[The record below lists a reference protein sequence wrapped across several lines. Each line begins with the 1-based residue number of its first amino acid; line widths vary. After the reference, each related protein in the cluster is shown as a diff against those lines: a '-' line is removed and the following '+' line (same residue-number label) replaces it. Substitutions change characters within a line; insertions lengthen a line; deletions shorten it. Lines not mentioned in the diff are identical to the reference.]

1 MHAEHWQRWVWLL
14 WLTQLLTIG
23 AMEMSGPFW
32 PLYFSQLDQVPDN
45 WASSAAALAY
55 ILPLAGAMISAPFW
69 GRLGDRVGHKYMI
82 LRALLF
88 LTLSQLLLSQ
98 LQDPL
103 AILLIRL
110 LQGLGAGSIAA
121 TQAYASKLSPDNKR
135 GFVFSK
141 IQSATAAGS
150 LLGPLLGGY
159 WLETI
164 SMDMLFLR
172 AGGLFLLIL
181 AGLAICLPRDRIG
194 PPAKKQKKATAIAS
208 EPLPMLSPGLLLSA
222 ITLAQL
228 AKRMPHSFYALYTSQ
243 VLGLGTFMT
252 GVLYAGTG
260 LGVLLSSPVWG
271 PLYDRCNQ
279 PQRRRLLALVAAT
292 AMLLMLLQTR
302 CDTLAQAFAIRVGWG
317 VCLGA
322 LLPLLFAQLSAL
334 GNTAS
339 MGKRIGIGHSATKL
353 GALLGIGIGALLFS
367 LSGYQAGFIGTGL
380 IYLALLLL
388 LALPFSQPQHG
399 ASTASPGR

>member
-1 MHAEHWQRWVWLL
+1 MQAEHWQRWVWLL

-32 PLYFSQLDQVPDN
+32 PLYFSQLEQVPSS
-45 WASSAAALAY
+45 WASAAAAMAY

-69 GRLGDRVGHKYMI
+69 GRIGDRVGHKYMI
-82 LRALLF
+82 LRALIF

-98 LQDPL
+98 LQDPF
-103 AILLIRL
+103 AILLVRL

-121 TQAYASKLSPDNKR
+121 TQAYASKLSPDTKR

-164 SMDMLFLR
+164 SMEALFLR

-181 AGLAICLPRDRIG
+181 AGLAISLPQDKAG
-194 PPAKKQKKATAIAS
+194 PRVKKVKKAARHREALPVLSPSLLLAAIA
-208 EPLPMLSPGLLLSA
+208 
-222 ITLAQL
+222 LAQL

-243 VLGLGTFMT
+243 VLGMGTFMT

-260 LGVLLSSPVWG
+260 LGVLLGSPVWG
-271 PLYDRCNQ
+271 RLYDRCNQ
-279 PQRRRLLALVAAT
+279 QQRRHLLAGVAAA
-292 AMLLMLLQTR
+292 AMLLMLLQTH
-302 CDTLAQAFAIRVGWG
+302 CTNFSQAFAVRVGWG

-334 GNTAS
+334 GNAAS
-339 MGKRIGIGHSATKL
+339 MGRRIGIGHSATKL

-367 LSGYQAGFIGTGL
+367 LNGYQAGFIGTGL

-388 LALPFSQPQHG
+388 LALPFSQPGPATQP
-399 ASTASPGR
+399 SVVKD